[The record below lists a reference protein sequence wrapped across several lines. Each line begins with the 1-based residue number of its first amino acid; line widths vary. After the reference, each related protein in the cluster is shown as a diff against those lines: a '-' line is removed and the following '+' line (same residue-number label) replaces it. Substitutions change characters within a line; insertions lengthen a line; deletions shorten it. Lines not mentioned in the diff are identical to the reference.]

1 MVAMPHAATSPFAI
15 PRTRGVI
22 PTAAGLLVAGA
33 LFVIYPALRPF
44 SDEVSLEGARAFAST
59 QWVWAHTA
67 AMIGFLVLSLS
78 LFGVAVRLRGT
89 RGEAAAR
96 WGAILGAVGIG
107 LTLPYYGAEV
117 FGLHAV
123 GQAVVERGDVSL
135 MSITDSIRWEAGIWF
150 ILVGLA
156 VLGVGMALTAAAI
169 WRSGRLA
176 RWSGIPLAVAFALF
190 IPQFGTPQP
199 VRVAHGVLIAVG
211 CVLVARALLRE
222 AYMGEDAAG
231 APGTARR

>member
-1 MVAMPHAATSPFAI
+1 MVAMPHTATSPFAI

-135 MSITDSIRWEAGIWF
+135 MSITDSIRWEAGCGPRR
-150 ILVGLA
+150 LK
-156 VLGVGMALTAAAI
+156 AAPSPPSTSPAPAYTLLMCGCA
-169 WRSGRLA
+169 S
-176 RWSGIPLAVAFALF
+176 
-190 IPQFGTPQP
+190 P
-199 VRVAHGVLIAVG
+199 VP
-211 CVLVARALLRE
+211 CW
-222 AYMGEDAAG
+222 
-231 APGTARR
+231 TS

>member
-1 MVAMPHAATSPFAI
+1 MVAMHHAATSQLAI
-15 PRTRGVI
+15 PRTRGVV

-44 SDEVSLEGARAFAST
+44 SDEVSLEGARAFASS

-67 AMIGFLVLSLS
+67 AMVGFMVLSLS
-78 LFGVAVRLRGT
+78 LFGVSVQLRGT
-89 RGEAAAR
+89 RGERAAR

-123 GQAVVERGDVSL
+123 GQAVVERGDASL

-150 ILVGLA
+150 ILGGLA
-156 VLGVGMALTAAAI
+156 VLGGGVALTAAAI
-169 WRSGRLA
+169 WRSGQLA
-176 RWSGIPLAVAFALF
+176 RWSGVPLAMAFALF

-222 AYMGEDAAG
+222 AYMGDESRDSGASAG
-231 APGTARR
+231 R